1 MCTTVGNIVGNSGP
15 RLLLVN
21 DRLPIECQPVTWF
34 PLTRQRRDYRVMSLR
49 KSARDEWCGAPIV
62 PQKLPRSDGLENYL
76 DLE

>member
-49 KSARDEWCGAPIV
+49 KSARDERYGVADRPAKV
-62 PQKLPRSDGLENYL
+62 ATL
-76 DLE
+76 